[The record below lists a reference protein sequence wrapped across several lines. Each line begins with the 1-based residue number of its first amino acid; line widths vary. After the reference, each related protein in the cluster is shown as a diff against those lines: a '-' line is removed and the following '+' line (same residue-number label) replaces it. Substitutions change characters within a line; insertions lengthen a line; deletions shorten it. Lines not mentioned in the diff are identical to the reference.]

1 MKRGLLLFAHG
12 ARDPRWAVPFHAVAD
27 RIRTTA
33 PSLPVE
39 LAFLELMKPTLAEA
53 AERLIDEGC
62 SNIHVVPLFLGTG
75 GHVRHDLPALMAEVE
90 GRHPE
95 VRIQLHPVVGE
106 AEAVLDAMAQVALQ
120 LSEAAPA
127 GTR

>member
-1 MKRGLLLFAHG
+1 
-12 ARDPRWAVPFHAVAD
+12 
-27 RIRTTA
+27 
-33 PSLPVE
+33 
-39 LAFLELMKPTLAEA
+39 MKPTLAEA

>member
-75 GHVRHDLPALMAEVE
+75 GHVRHDLPALLVEVE

>member
-1 MKRGLLLFAHG
+1 VKRGLLLFAHG

-27 RIRTTA
+27 RIRTAA

>member
-12 ARDPRWAVPFHAVAD
+12 ARDPRWAEPFHAVAD
-27 RIRTTA
+27 RIRTAA
-33 PSLPVE
+33 PSMPVV

-53 AERLIDEGC
+53 AERLIGEGC
-62 SNIHVVPLFLGTG
+62 SHVHVVPLFLGTG
-75 GHVRHDLPALMAEVE
+75 GHVRRDLPALMVPVE
-90 GRHPE
+90 RNHPE
-95 VRIQLHPVVGE
+95 VRIHLHPVVGE

-120 LSEAAPA
+120 LAGVAPA

>member
-1 MKRGLLLFAHG
+1 VKRGLLLFAHG

-75 GHVRHDLPALMAEVE
+75 GHVRHDLPALMAEVG

>member
-27 RIRTTA
+27 RIRTAA

>member
-12 ARDPRWAVPFHAVAD
+12 ARDPRWAEPFHAVAD
-27 RIRTTA
+27 RIRIAA
-33 PSLPVE
+33 PSTPVE

-62 SNIHVVPLFLGTG
+62 SNIHVVPLFLGAG

-95 VRIQLHPVVGE
+95 VRLRLHPVVGE

-120 LSEAAPA
+120 LADAAPA

>member
-1 MKRGLLLFAHG
+1 VKRGLLLFAHG

>member
-1 MKRGLLLFAHG
+1 VKRGLLLFAHG

-27 RIRTTA
+27 RIRTAA

-95 VRIQLHPVVGE
+95 VQIQLHPVVGE

>member
-1 MKRGLLLFAHG
+1 VKRGLLLFAHG

-27 RIRTTA
+27 RIRTAA
-33 PSLPVE
+33 PALPVE

-106 AEAVLDAMAQVALQ
+106 AEAVLDAMAQVALH

>member
-106 AEAVLDAMAQVALQ
+106 AEAVLDAMAQVALH

>member
-12 ARDPRWAVPFHAVAD
+12 ARDPRWAEPFNAVAD
-27 RIRTTA
+27 RIRTAA
-33 PSLPVE
+33 PSMPVA

-62 SNIHVVPLFLGTG
+62 SDIHVVPLFLGAG
-75 GHVRHDLPALMAEVE
+75 GHVRHDLPALMAEIE
-90 GRHPE
+90 RGHPE

-106 AEAVLDAMAQVALQ
+106 AEAVLDAMARVALQ
-120 LSEAAPA
+120 LSGAAPA
-127 GTR
+127 ETR